1 MRMFGLLGL
10 VLALVIVGL
19 LAKKQLAT
27 TAAPAVSAM
36 PGAASPAPGEAP
48 TNAPTNSRTQV
59 QQVQTQ
65 VNQALDAAAQA
76 RKMPD
81 DN

>member
-1 MRMFGLLGL
+1 MRVFGLLGL

-19 LAKKQLAT
+19 IAKKQLT
-27 TAAPAVSAM
+27 TAVVPALPSV
-36 PGAASPAPGEAP
+36 PGASAPAPGEAR
-48 TNAPTNSRTQV
+48 ADVRTQSQQV
-59 QQVQTQ
+59 QQQ
-65 VNQALDAAAQA
+65 VKDALDAAAQA

>member
-1 MRMFGLLGL
+1 MRVFGLLGL

-19 LAKKQLAT
+19 IAKKQLT
-27 TAAPAVSAM
+27 TTAVAPVLPSVPGAAAPA
-36 PGAASPAPGEAP
+36 PDEAP
-48 TNAPTNSRTQV
+48 ADVRTQSRQV
-59 QQVQTQ
+59 QQQ
-65 VNQALDAAAQA
+65 VKDALDAAAQA

>member
-1 MRMFGLLGL
+1 MRVFGLLGL

-19 LAKKQLAT
+19 IAKKQLT
-27 TAAPAVSAM
+27 TAVVPALPSV
-36 PGAASPAPGEAP
+36 PGAAAPAPGEAR
-48 TNAPTNSRTQV
+48 ADVRTQSQQV
-59 QQVQTQ
+59 QQQ
-65 VNQALDAAAQA
+65 VKDALDAAAQA

>member
-27 TAAPAVSAM
+27 TAAPALSVV

-48 TNAPTNSRTQV
+48 ANARAQV

>member
-10 VLALVIVGL
+10 MLALVIVGL
-19 LAKKQLAT
+19 IAKKQMTSA
-27 TAAPAVSAM
+27 AAPALPTV
-36 PGAASPAPGEAP
+36 PGVAAPASGEAP
-48 TNAPTNSRTQV
+48 ANARTQARQV
-59 QQVQTQ
+59 QQQ
-65 VNQALDAAAQA
+65 VKEALDAAAQA

>member
-10 VLALVIVGL
+10 VLALVIVGMI
-19 LAKKQLAT
+19 AKKQLAT
-27 TAAPAVSAM
+27 AAAPVLPSVPGAAAPA
-36 PGAASPAPGEAP
+36 PGAAPADA
-48 TNAPTNSRTQV
+48 RTQA
-59 QQVQTQ
+59 QQVQKQ
-65 VNQALDAAAQA
+65 VKDALDAAAQA